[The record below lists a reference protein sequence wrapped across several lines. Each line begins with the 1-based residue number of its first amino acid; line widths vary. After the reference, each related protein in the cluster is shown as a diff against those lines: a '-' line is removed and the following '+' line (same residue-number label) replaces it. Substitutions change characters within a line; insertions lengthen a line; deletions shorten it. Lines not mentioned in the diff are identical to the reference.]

1 MNGRALDSIRDR
13 QGFGL
18 TENSDNENKS
28 RDRGE
33 QSNLRFDDS
42 PQRFREGHPA
52 DRFTG
57 SSGML
62 FEQAMGQTR
71 MAICLTDPHEDDNP
85 IVFANRAFRSLTG
98 YDESDI
104 IGRNCRFLQGP
115 KTDQKP
121 VKELREAIAQEDVTI
136 VELVNY
142 RKDGSSFWNALHIG
156 PIYDEKGR
164 LTYFFGSQWD
174 VSNVH
179 TARAQERHARLMAR
193 ELSHRMKN
201 MFSVISGIVS
211 VTGRMRGV
219 EREAADINARIQAL
233 GRAYETTLDDSP
245 RGQVEI
251 GQAIRAILAPYDMEG
266 HGLAYHGNG
275 AMVPFATVST
285 VGMILH
291 ELAAN
296 ATKYGAWSIKGGMVH
311 VDWNHPEEG
320 EPLEIKWLEQGMS
333 LPDPDAIEPGT
344 GTAIVDRMLS
354 AGGGTI
360 ERRWNHDG
368 LDAVISIPL
377 KG

>member
-1 MNGRALDSIRDR
+1 MVDKSNEQRDEA
-13 QGFGL
+13 QKG
-18 TENSDNENKS
+18 D
-28 RDRGE
+28 

-42 PQRFREGHPA
+42 PQRFREGHPG
-52 DRFTG
+52 DQFSG

-71 MAICLTDPHEDDNP
+71 MAICLTDPHQDDNP

-98 YDESDI
+98 YDEEEI

-115 KTDQKP
+115 RTDAKP
-121 VKELREAIAQEDVTI
+121 VAELSAAIAKEDVTI
-136 VELVNY
+136 VELLNY

-156 PIYDEKGR
+156 PIYDEEGK

-219 EREAADINARIQAL
+219 EREATDINARIQAL

-245 RGQVEI
+245 SGQVEI
-251 GQAIRAILAPYDMEG
+251 GQAIHAILDPYHREG
-266 HGLAYHGNG
+266 HGLNYRGNG
-275 AMVPFATVST
+275 AIVPFATISL
-285 VGMILH
+285 VGMVLH

-296 ATKYGAWSIKGGMVH
+296 ATKYGAWSCAGGDIDI
-311 VDWNHPEEG
+311 DWNHPEG
-320 EPLEIKWLEQGMS
+320 DEPLKITWREKRTEPLDQNQV
-333 LPDPDAIEPGT
+333 EPGT
-344 GTAIVDRMLS
+344 GTAIVDRMLR
-354 AGGGTI
+354 AGGGSI
-360 ERRWNHDG
+360 ERRWNPHG
-368 LDAVISIPL
+368 LDAVIVIPL